1 MRQSS
6 PSIVVINHGPF
17 VCFSFFIFSL
27 FYLGRWIAP
36 PSTAPGLEAAEGQAR
51 LDFPRYRGGLS
62 LLCTVGNKTDNR
74 ASVLLLA
81 FLATEA
87 IFLAGCVGLCRANFY
102 RQTARRFCGGSVGD
116 NANYWPNFKGG

>member
-1 MRQSS
+1 M
-6 PSIVVINHGPF
+6 
-17 VCFSFFIFSL
+17 CFIFFIFL
-27 FYLGRWIAP
+27 TVQIGPLDCAP
-36 PSTAPGLEAAEGQAR
+36 IDGPTLEAAEGQAR

-87 IFLAGCVGLCRANFY
+87 IFLAGCVGLGRANFNW
-102 RQTARRFCGGSVGD
+102 QTARRFGGGCVRD
-116 NANYWPNFKGG
+116 